1 MPKIPE
7 EKHWKPLASLK
18 DPFNDALNYRS
29 RTEKEFFQ
37 KLFFRTEELSRILSP
52 QVYFLIGE
60 KGAGKTAYAVYLE
73 NTSNHGQKCKLTT
86 MTETQ
91 YKRFIELKRQGKLS
105 YSDYANI
112 WRSMLLFIVARMVV
126 EKSKGIL
133 SYITG
138 KFSKIEREIDAWS
151 KNALNPEVETAFEA
165 INSEALNAKLKNE
178 KVGEVGGELKNQQ
191 TEKASILKHHLL
203 DTENS
208 LKEAISSLSLQD
220 DHILFIDGIDYRPEL
235 VPYNEYIACIKGL
248 AEAAWQLNTEYFNLI
263 RDTKGRIR
271 IVLLVRPDVFHS
283 LNLYNSNSRLQDNSI
298 FLDWSTTEKEYKGSR
313 LLEACGKYFSSQQN
327 FTVSSVDAWEQYY
340 GVPHS
345 PGHVFKRLLKQSF
358 HKPRDILTYIRI
370 TKRYVGRGDGAKRAQ
385 FPTDIGNEP
394 AITREFS
401 DYLLGEVKNYAA
413 FYMPQEDFGKYLKF
427 FQYLDGKPRFTM
439 SEFIA
444 AFKAFKSWAGGEAF
458 AATEYLR
465 DAESLLQFWY
475 DVNVIGYSEEVERDK
490 ETFYHWSYRERSA
503 NNIAPKVKTTGTLI
517 LNPGIAKAIDIGK
530 KMSHKFEGKPEG
542 PRHLHAKHRNNR
554 QHFKKQSSNMKKQ
567 SANIKRQVNSAKKQ
581 EGGKKFPI
589 D

>member
-1 MPKIPE
+1 MTQTAQ
-7 EKHWKPLASLK
+7 EKHWKALSSLK

-29 RTEKEFFQ
+29 RIEKEFFQ
-37 KLFFRTEELSRILSP
+37 KLFLRTDELNRILDP

-73 NTSNHGQKCKLTT
+73 NTSLHGQKCKLTT

-112 WRSMLLFIVARMVV
+112 WRSMLLFISARMVV
-126 EKSKGIL
+126 EKSKGL
-133 SYITG
+133 LHYITG
-138 KFSKIEREIDAWS
+138 KFSKVEREISAWS

-165 INSEALNAKLKNE
+165 INSEALNAKLKND

-208 LKEAISSLSLQD
+208 LKEAISSLNLD
-220 DHILFIDGIDYRPEL
+220 NDHILFIDGIDYRPEA
-235 VPYNEYIACIKGL
+235 VPYAEYIACIKGL
-248 AEAAWQLNTEYFNLI
+248 AEAVWQLNTEFFNLI

-283 LNLYNSNSRLQDNSI
+283 LNLYNSNSRLQDNSV
-298 FLDWSTTEKEYKGSR
+298 FLDWSTTEKEYKESR

-327 FTVSSVDAWEQYY
+327 FMVSSNEAWEQYY
-340 GVPHS
+340 GVPNS

-358 HKPRDILTYIRI
+358 HKPRDILTFIRI
-370 TKRYVGRGDGAKRAQ
+370 TKKHASRGDGGRRIQ
-385 FPTDIGNEP
+385 FPSNIGAEP
-394 AITREFS
+394 VITREFS

-439 SEFIA
+439 AEFTT
-444 AFKAFKSWAGGEAF
+444 AFKAFKSWAGGESF

-475 DVNVIGYSEEVERDK
+475 DVNVIGYSESVERDK
-490 ETFYHWSYRERSA
+490 ETFFHWSYRERSA
-503 NNIAPKVKTTGTLI
+503 NNIAPKVKTSGTLI
-517 LNPGIAKAIDIGK
+517 LNPGISKAIDIGK
-530 KMSHKFEGKPEG
+530 EMSTKAHGKSDR
-542 PRHLHAKHRNNR
+542 PRHLHEKHRGNQRRNK
-554 QHFKKQSSNMKKQ
+554 QLGGGIKKQGSGIKKQ
-567 SANIKRQVNSAKKQ
+567 GA
-581 EGGKKFPI
+581 GKKNSTV
-589 D
+589 